1 MGDIKALLEEAQ
13 KLIIE
18 TENILKDEFDYDSEV
33 EKISIDNQTEVII
46 VEDKTGKCFQYDVC
60 DSYTSL
66 IKVIKNYKN
75 EAIITNYKRL
85 KEISIQAELA

>member
-1 MGDIKALLEEAQ
+1 MGDVKALLEEVQ

-33 EKISIDNQTEVII
+33 QNISIDNQSEVIMI
-46 VEDKTGKCFQYDVC
+46 EDKSGKIFQYNVC

-66 IKVIKNYKN
+66 IKVIRNYKN
-75 EAIITNYKRL
+75 EKIIKNYKRL